1 MAGKL
6 PHVTVREVAM
16 LRYSVVLVPEEGG
29 YVVYVPVLRTVT
41 QGDTAEDALAMARD
55 LIETV
60 LGSMAD
66 AGEEIPVEDGPALF
80 CVLDVEEPQRAAAP
94 QQATGATQ
102 RV

>member
-6 PHVTVREVAM
+6 PQREVAV
-16 LRYSVVLVPEEGG
+16 LRYSVVLVPEEGV
-29 YVVYVPVLRTVT
+29 YTVYVPVLQTAT
-41 QGDTAEDALAMARD
+41 QGKSAEDALVMARD

-66 AGEEIPVEDGPALF
+66 AGEEIPVEEGPALF
-80 CVLDVEEPQRAAAP
+80 CVLDVEEPQRAATP